1 MRRVFQ
7 EKVSLSLFREGNMF
21 DTLGL
26 ICMIWWYMMLF
37 HPLHA
42 DIQCMESDTQESL
55 ITNVNMDWRK
65 MELSWESSRNFSEY
79 TCTIMDRDVEYT
91 DIEVD
96 SPLCSFPVEIH
107 MPLHKGV
114 FFIIEVPNT
123 NISKHCTFLPG
134 GMNGSAIENF
144 SCVIYNIF
152 LMNCTWQAGREAPA
166 DTQYFLYWQKSRDE
180 EEMECELY
188 IKDENCRNVGCI
200 FQNVSIGTEKA
211 YFLVNGSSKDSL
223 IQFYD
228 EYIDLYKIE
237 ILTAP
242 LNVTAHCTK
251 DSAGCIITWR
261 PPLTSHVEEAKCFQ
275 YEISIQNKDE
285 PKEEKKLH
293 RVRNDRYEFQ
303 NYNKKKRYTLKI
315 RARGKHCLVS
325 SNWGE
330 WSEPIEFGQGN
341 DYFIFV
347 ILFLIALGT
356 ISITLLLHCLF
367 KRYCSF
373 KNIFPPIPQPRD
385 KFNAL
390 TDAVIQTE
398 YVNLPTKSHTE
409 EITTLEG

>member
-1 MRRVFQ
+1 
-7 EKVSLSLFREGNMF
+7 MF
-21 DTLGL
+21 DTLEL

-42 DIQCMESDTQESL
+42 DFQCIQSDRQESP
-55 ITNVNMDWRK
+55 ITNVNVDWRK

-79 TCTIMDRDVEYT
+79 KCTIVDSDMERIR
-91 DIEVD
+91 IEVD
-96 SPLCSFPVEIH
+96 SPRCSFREILQK
-107 MPLHKGV
+107 PLHKGV
-114 FFIIEVPNT
+114 FFDIEVPNT
-123 NISKHCTFLPG
+123 NISKQCSFFPG

-152 LMNCTWQAGREAPA
+152 LMNCTWQAGRDAPT
-166 DTQYFLYWQKSRDE
+166 DTQYFLYWQESREDNQ
-180 EEMECELY
+180 MECELY
-188 IKDENCRNVGCI
+188 TTDNSSRNIGCF

-211 YFLVNGSSKDSL
+211 YFLVNGSSRDSL

-242 LNVTAHCTK
+242 LNVTADCTR
-251 DSAGCIITWR
+251 DSAGCIITWH
-261 PPLTSHVEEAKCFQ
+261 PPLTSRKEEKRWCFE
-275 YEISIQNKDE
+275 YEISIHNKDG
-285 PKEEKKLH
+285 PKEEKKLLLAS
-293 RVRNDRYEFQ
+293 NDRYEFQ

-315 RARGKHCLVS
+315 RARGKNCLVT

-330 WSEPIEFGQGN
+330 WSKPIEFGQGK
-341 DYFIFV
+341 DHFVFV

-356 ISITLLLHCLF
+356 ISITLLLYYLF

-373 KNIFPPIPQPRD
+373 KNIFPTIPQPRD

-390 TDAVIQTE
+390 TDEDIQ
-398 YVNLPTKSHTE
+398 V
-409 EITTLEG
+409 